1 MKTILYGLFIAL
13 FFSCQSDKMSPND
26 SFNGDPFAD
35 SAEAIDKDPFNESD
49 EISVNYDDDSFNQY
63 DFDLLENQD
72 LITSV
77 DLILFEGY
85 TDHDSLGKIVTKDT
99 FILNGIRTRVKEIIK
114 DIEWQANDFNEIL
127 KQYDKDYEREDD
139 CFCQPNYVF
148 ALRFQI
154 EGNEGGFGDKGF
166 EDSESKDEVIETTVA
181 YALFDEYHN
190 SIIISDYKN
199 SVRYYEFID
208 QGKTNHIVVKYIS
221 KILSKFKIAYK
232 DPKGLSKEK

>member
-1 MKTILYGLFIAL
+1 MKKIFGILLVSL
-13 FFSCQSDKMSPND
+13 LFSCQSDKMSPDD
-26 SFNGDPFAD
+26 SFNDDPFTD
-35 SAEAIDKDPFNESD
+35 SAESIDDDAFNASF
-49 EISVNYDDDSFNQY
+49 EISAQDADDSFNQY

-85 TDHDSLGKIVTKDT
+85 TDHDSLGKIVTKNS
-99 FILNGIRTRVKEIIK
+99 FILNGISTKVKQIIK
-114 DIEWQANDFNEIL
+114 DIEWQVNDFNKIL
-127 KQYDKDYEREDD
+127 KQYDEDYEREGD

-154 EGNEGGFGDKGF
+154 EGNEGGFDDAGF
-166 EDSESKDEVIETTVA
+166 EDSGREDEIIETTVA

-208 QGKTNHIVVKYIS
+208 QGKTNHIVIQYIS
-221 KILSKFKIAYK
+221 KVLSKLKIAYK

>member
-1 MKTILYGLFIAL
+1 MKKILGILLVISL
-13 FFSCQSDKMSPND
+13 ISCQSDRVNQDD
-26 SFNGDPFAD
+26 SFNDDPFAD
-35 SAEAIDKDPFNESD
+35 YTEHIDKDPFNESD
-49 EISVNYDDDSFNQY
+49 EISVNYDDDSFSQY

-85 TDHDSLGKIVTKDT
+85 TDHDSLGKIVTKNT
-99 FILNGIRTRVKEIIK
+99 FILNGISTEVKKNIK
-114 DIEWQANDFNEIL
+114 DIEWQANDFNKIL
-127 KQYDKDYEREDD
+127 QQHDKDYEREGD

-154 EGNEGGFGDKGF
+154 EGNEGGFGDTGF
-166 EDSESKDEVIETTVA
+166 EDSEKEDEVTETTVA

-199 SVRYYEFID
+199 SVHYYEFID
-208 QGKTNHIVVKYIS
+208 QGKTNHIVIQYIN
-221 KILSKFKIAYK
+221 KVLNKLKIAYK
-232 DPKGLSKEK
+232 DPKGFSKEK

>member
-1 MKTILYGLFIAL
+1 MKKILAILLIISL
-13 FFSCQSDKMSPND
+13 FSCQSDKMSPDD
-26 SFNGDPFAD
+26 SFNDDAFEE
-35 SAEAIDKDPFNESD
+35 SAEAIDNDDFNVSL
-49 EISVNYDDDSFNQY
+49 EISAQNDDDSFNQY
-63 DFDLLENQD
+63 NFDLLENQD

-85 TDHDSLGKIVTKDT
+85 TDHDPLGKIVTKDT
-99 FILNGIRTRVKEIIK
+99 FILNGISTKVKKIIK
-114 DIEWQANDFNEIL
+114 DIEWQANDFNKIL
-127 KQYDKDYEREDD
+127 KQYDEDYEREDD